1 MIEKLPRA
9 AEGLAAAVRAR
20 FRRMAGDRALYS
32 IAPGYVHRSAAVY
45 YDDTENTDNWQR
57 EVYEAARDIMK
68 ANDLHSVYDVGC
80 GSGYKLVNT
89 LGDFDSV
96 GFDVPQT
103 VAVLKARYPDR
114 KWFSGPLDNLP
125 KADLVICADV
135 IEHVSD
141 PDALMRSLVGVA
153 KDWII
158 ISTPDRNLGYR
169 FRPINKFYY
178 GPPRNPAHLR
188 EWTKPELG
196 RYVARFLRIER
207 HEITNYRQ
215 GTQMIVGRVG
225 RPA

>member
-1 MIEKLPRA
+1 
-9 AEGLAAAVRAR
+9 
-20 FRRMAGDRALYS
+20 MAGDRTLYG

-57 EVYEAARDIMK
+57 EVYEAAREIMK

-125 KADLVICADV
+125 KADLVICGDV

-141 PDALMRSLVGVA
+141 PAHALACRRRERLDHHLNARQKLELQISANKQILLWAAPQSGPSSGVDQA
-153 KDWII
+153 
-158 ISTPDRNLGYR
+158 
-169 FRPINKFYY
+169 
-178 GPPRNPAHLR
+178 
-188 EWTKPELG
+188 
-196 RYVARFLRIER
+196 
-207 HEITNYRQ
+207 
-215 GTQMIVGRVG
+215 
-225 RPA
+225 